1 MLAKQGFGVVPE
13 TSNAYTDLTAWQN
26 LRLMGELLRASAYP
40 GRAAFI
46 RTAWYGGTPWKKDQ
60 KVQAYSK
67 GMKQR
72 LILAMALIH
81 EPKLLFL
88 DEPTSG
94 LDVQSTQ
101 MILSLLRDLNT
112 QGTTIFLTTHN
123 MEEANRLC
131 HRVGIIRAG
140 KIVAIDAPE
149 KLKTAIDR
157 VHKIE
162 VSFDREVPGDAL
174 AGLAGVTRANR
185 TGDKWQI
192 TAENRDAVIRSL
204 GNLQPAEGC
213 GNCHAEHA
221 GPLARRSV
229 PPADA
234 GGTTMN
240 PAGFPEQ
247 VRRAWAIAKKDIR
260 IYYIKG
266 PVLIFGVFMPLFMF
280 LAFLMGSR
288 QLPLSF
294 LISGLV
300 GMTLFFTAT
309 AVSPAIF
316 PWEGQAKTLERLASC
331 PVTVEAIVFG
341 DMIAST
347 LFGIG
352 DYDYYRYHRAGA
364 RAFRSSMASRC
375 LPPSSLPHAASPQ
388 SGCCSRCLRRTCR
401 RTS

>member
-1 MLAKQGFGVVPE
+1 MTSVIRASDLTKIFGKSTAVDHISFDVRQGEIFGFLGPNGAGKTTTTRMLTGVIPPDAGTAMILGHDIRSEPVQAKQGFGVVPE

-26 LRLMGELLRASAYP
+26 LMLMGELYGLPRARSEQRSSELL
-40 GRAAFI
+40 GMV
-46 RTAWYGGTPWKKDQ
+46 GLLEKKDQ

-81 EPKLLFL
+81 EPELLFL

-157 VHKIE
+157 VHRIE
-162 VSFDREVPGDAL
+162 VSFDREIQGDAL
-174 AGLAGVTRANR
+174 AGLAGVTSADR

-204 GNLQPAEGC
+204 VEFSRQQGASIVTLNT
-213 GNCHAEHA
+213 
-221 GPLARRSV
+221 LAPSL
-229 PPADA
+229 D
-234 GGTTMN
+234 
-240 PAGFPEQ
+240 E
-247 VRRAWAIAKKDIR
+247 
-260 IYYIKG
+260 
-266 PVLIFGVFMPLFMF
+266 
-280 LAFLMGSR
+280 AFL
-288 QLPLSF
+288 QLTK
-294 LISGLV
+294 G
-300 GMTLFFTAT
+300 AT
-309 AVSPAIF
+309 P
-316 PWEGQAKTLERLASC
+316 
-331 PVTVEAIVFG
+331 
-341 DMIAST
+341 
-347 LFGIG
+347 
-352 DYDYYRYHRAGA
+352 
-364 RAFRSSMASRC
+364 
-375 LPPSSLPHAASPQ
+375 
-388 SGCCSRCLRRTCR
+388 
-401 RTS
+401 

>member
-1 MLAKQGFGVVPE
+1 VSTVIHASDLTKIFGKSTAVDHISFEVQEGEIFGFLGPNGAGKTTTTRMLTGVIPPDAGTATILGHDIRFEPVLAKQGFGVVPE

-26 LRLMGELLRASAYP
+26 LMLMGELYGIQR
-40 GRAAFI
+40 GRAEQRSSDLLGMVGLI
-46 RTAWYGGTPWKKDQ
+46 ERKDQ

-101 MILSLLRDLNT
+101 MILSLLRNLNR

-162 VSFDREVPGDAL
+162 VSFDREVPAGTLAL
-174 AGLAGVTRANR
+174 LQSVIAANR

-192 TAENRDAVIRSL
+192 TTDNRDTAIRSL
-204 GNLQPAEGC
+204 VTFSQQNSATIVTL
-213 GNCHAEHA
+213 NT
-221 GPLARRSV
+221 LAPSL
-229 PPADA
+229 D
-234 GGTTMN
+234 
-240 PAGFPEQ
+240 
-247 VRRAWAIAKKDIR
+247 D
-260 IYYIKG
+260 
-266 PVLIFGVFMPLFMF
+266 
-280 LAFLMGSR
+280 AFL
-288 QLPLSF
+288 
-294 LISGLV
+294 
-300 GMTLFFTAT
+300 
-309 AVSPAIF
+309 
-316 PWEGQAKTLERLASC
+316 RLTQEEK
-331 PVTVEAIVFG
+331 P
-341 DMIAST
+341 
-347 LFGIG
+347 
-352 DYDYYRYHRAGA
+352 
-364 RAFRSSMASRC
+364 
-375 LPPSSLPHAASPQ
+375 
-388 SGCCSRCLRRTCR
+388 
-401 RTS
+401 

>member
-1 MLAKQGFGVVPE
+1 LTKIFGKSTAVDHVSFEVQEGEIFGFLGPNGAGKTTTTRMLTGVIPPDSGTSTILGHDIRSGPVLAKQGFGVVPE

-26 LRLMGELLRASAYP
+26 LMLMGELYGLPRA
-40 GRAAFI
+40 RAEQ
-46 RTAWYGGTPWKKDQ
+46 RSSDLLGMVGLLERKDQ

-101 MILSLLRDLNT
+101 MILALLRDLNR

-162 VSFDREVPGDAL
+162 VSFDREISGDSL
-174 AGLAGVTRANR
+174 AGLNSVTSANR

-192 TAENRDAVIRSL
+192 TTKDKDATIRSL
-204 GNLQPAEGC
+204 VTFSQQNSAAIVTL
-213 GNCHAEHA
+213 NT
-221 GPLARRSV
+221 LAPSL
-229 PPADA
+229 D
-234 GGTTMN
+234 
-240 PAGFPEQ
+240 
-247 VRRAWAIAKKDIR
+247 D
-260 IYYIKG
+260 
-266 PVLIFGVFMPLFMF
+266 
-280 LAFLMGSR
+280 AFL
-288 QLPLSF
+288 
-294 LISGLV
+294 
-300 GMTLFFTAT
+300 
-309 AVSPAIF
+309 
-316 PWEGQAKTLERLASC
+316 RL
-331 PVTVEAIVFG
+331 TQEAQ
-341 DMIAST
+341 
-347 LFGIG
+347 
-352 DYDYYRYHRAGA
+352 
-364 RAFRSSMASRC
+364 
-375 LPPSSLPHAASPQ
+375 P
-388 SGCCSRCLRRTCR
+388 
-401 RTS
+401 